1 MHQRKENKVITH
13 KTIRI
18 MKTTLTTTGL
28 NDNVQV
34 TNALAQLLA
43 EFQVHYTNLRN
54 LHWNIKGHG
63 FFVLHEE
70 YEKMYDDVATK
81 IDEIAERILQ
91 LGKTPEHRFSAYLK
105 QAQLS
110 ELDVVTSGEKGLAYV
125 LDALA
130 VLIALERQV
139 LSTAGDNGD
148 EVTVAMMSDYLRE
161 QEKSAWML
169 TAFATKPE

>member
-1 MHQRKENKVITH
+1 
-13 KTIRI
+13 

-105 QAQLS
+105 QAQ
-110 ELDVVTSGEKGLAYV
+110 
-125 LDALA
+125 
-130 VLIALERQV
+130 I
-139 LSTAGDNGD
+139 
-148 EVTVAMMSDYLRE
+148 
-161 QEKSAWML
+161 
-169 TAFATKPE
+169 

>member
-1 MHQRKENKVITH
+1 MRTLDYTAVKADTASKVINN
-13 KTIRI
+13 
-18 MKTTLTTTGL
+18 L
-28 NDNVQV
+28 N
-34 TNALAQLLA
+34 QLLA
-43 EFQVHYTNLRN
+43 DLQVHYTNLRN

-81 IDEIAERILQ
+81 IDEVAERILQ
-91 LGKTPEHRFSAYLK
+91 LGETPEHRFSAYLK
-105 QAQLS
+105 QAQIS
-110 ELDVVTSGEKGLAYV
+110 ELDIVTCGDKGLAYV

-139 LSTAGDNGD
+139 LSTASGNGD

-169 TAFATKPE
+169 TAYATKPE

>member
-1 MHQRKENKVITH
+1 
-13 KTIRI
+13 

-105 QAQLS
+105 QTQLS